1 MLSGSDHLLTMATLW
16 MKLLHIAA
24 LCVWVAGLVI
34 LAILMRTYRPGMSG
48 QPFVRFRKLT
58 HYGYIRL
65 VTPAAVIAIGAGI
78 ALILLR
84 WIFEPWLLIKLILV
98 CGLAILHGFVGHM
111 IAMTA
116 KTAGEAK
123 LAPPIW
129 VMAGVLCVSAAIFL
143 IVLSKPDV
151 NADLPQWMTEPQS
164 FPIPGPPRGGLVQS
178 EPLPGR
184 MVPIW

>member
-1 MLSGSDHLLTMATLW
+1 MLSGSDHLLAMATLW
-16 MKLLHIAA
+16 MKVLHIAA
-24 LCVWVAGLVI
+24 LCVWVAGLVVI
-34 LAILMRTYRPGMSG
+34 VILMRTYRPGMSG

-58 HYGYIRL
+58 HYGYIRM

-84 WIFEPWLLIKLILV
+84 WIFDPWLLIKLVLV

-123 LAPPIW
+123 LAPPML
-129 VMAGVLCVSAAIFL
+129 VMGGVLCVSAVIFW
-143 IVLSKPDV
+143 IVLAKPDV

-164 FPIPGPPRGGLVQS
+164 LPVPAPPMGGVSQS
-178 EPLPGR
+178 EASFGR
-184 MVPIW
+184 MVPI

>member
-34 LAILMRTYRPGMSG
+34 IAILMRAYRPGMSG

-58 HYGYIRL
+58 HYGYIRM

-84 WIFEPWLLIKLILV
+84 WIFDPWLLIKLVLV

-116 KTAGEAK
+116 KTAGEVK
-123 LAPPIW
+123 LAPPVLITG
-129 VMAGVLCVSAAIFL
+129 GVLTISAAIFW
-143 IVLSKPDV
+143 IVLAKPDV
-151 NADLPQWMTEPQS
+151 DVALPQWMTEPQYLS
-164 FPIPGPPRGGLVQS
+164 VPTPPIAAADQS
-178 EPLPGR
+178 ERSSGR
-184 MVPIW
+184 WVPI